1 MENSPINAFQQLM
14 AITAEECSELTQVAM
29 KQIRK
34 YDDVNQMD
42 DNMHRQLI
50 EEVGD
55 VMCMIDLMIEY
66 GIISKDDIDARIQIK
81 RDKLK
86 VWSTLIPQ

>member
-66 GIISKDDIDARIQIK
+66 GII
-81 RDKLK
+81 
-86 VWSTLIPQ
+86 

>member
-55 VMCMIDLMIEY
+55 VMCMFELMIEY
-66 GIISKDDIDARIQIK
+66 GLITKDDIDARIQIK